1 MAVCLHRVTTFFC
14 VQILRLM
21 SQQSS
26 QQDYPLVLMTSA
38 AISVIIAWVII

>member
-26 QQDYPLVLMTSA
+26 QQDYLLVLMTSA
-38 AISVIIAWVII
+38 AISVIIAWVMI